1 MSEVWGSRSYDST
14 MMMED
19 AHSTHGDLVSRL
31 PSRWRR
37 LATGVC
43 EDLAQGGHRGWIV
56 GGAVRDLLLGRAIK
70 DVDLVSAALPDEVEA
85 LFERTVAVGKSFG
98 IIVVIR
104 DGEEVELATFRRERG
119 YSDRRR
125 PDEVEYASTPEADA
139 GRRDFTCN
147 AIYLD
152 PLTGALRDPVGGLAD
167 LRAGQLRAVGDPVAR
182 FREDGLRILRMARF
196 LAALGLDPA
205 PGLAS
210 AAEAERASLRGV
222 SAERVRDELQKIL
235 CGPRPARALEVLV
248 TGGHAS
254 LCLPSM
260 GTDEEVQVRLR
271 VLAALGV
278 EASGGAVA
286 DTEGA
291 QAAGPGWTL
300 GLAALFGPVLVEVME
315 GTGIA
320 GVEGSVEGSV
330 EGLGVSLAEGLAA
343 LRCSREERRVASE
356 ICGVAVALGAG
367 VRDGITGAGP
377 TPEEERGRW
386 IQLWRTPERA
396 PAARLVGAW
405 ALASAAPNMQ
415 ARVEGT
421 LAQLA
426 ALEAAAPA
434 HPVGLAA
441 GDLMEL
447 GVERGPDLG
456 ALLRRVEHAGLGA
469 AFGDRAGALAWAR
482 SAIR

>member
-14 MMMED
+14 TMMED
-19 AHSTHGDLVSRL
+19 AHSTHGDLVARL
-31 PSRWRR
+31 PTRWRR

-196 LAALGLDPA
+196 LAALGLEPA

-235 CGPRPARALEVLV
+235 CGPRAARALEVLV

-260 GTDEEVQVRLR
+260 GTDEEARLR
-271 VLAALGV
+271 LQVLAALGV
-278 EASGGAVA
+278 EAPGGAVA

-291 QAAGPGWTL
+291 PTAGPGWAL
-300 GLAALFGPVLVEVME
+300 GLAALFGPVLVEVLE
-315 GTGIA
+315 GTGAA
-320 GVEGSVEGSV
+320 GVEGSAQ
-330 EGLGVSLAEGLAA
+330 GLGVSLAEGLAA

-434 HPVGLAA
+434 DSVALAA

-447 GVERGPDLG
+447 GVERGPGLG